1 MSGAEATTT
10 CSGCGAAND
19 TGVENCLRCGR
30 GLFALTEGA
39 VLAGRYEIQ
48 RPLGKGGMGVV
59 YLAHDREL
67 DETVAVKVL
76 RPDVAGAPGMASR
89 FRSEIKLARRV
100 THRNVCR
107 IHDYGRDGP
116 LTYIVM
122 EYVDGREL
130 RRVVRDDGALPPAQ
144 AYRVGRQIAEGLQ
157 AIHDVGIVHRDL
169 KSANVMLDR
178 ADQVKLM
185 DFGIAK
191 SFDADTSIGSA
202 TMAGLIVGTPEYMS
216 PEQARGE
223 KVDARSDVY
232 ALGVILFEIFSGEL
246 PFRGDT
252 PVATLWM
259 HMQEPPPLDGVLSER
274 MPASL
279 IPVLKRALAK
289 SRDDRFASARTLDEA
304 LSEAA
309 AVALPPA
316 GPATRPVAVRIDT
329 PTERTPVPD
338 STATETTPQPV
349 PPPARP
355 RAPLTPTPV
364 VRIAPRTEPR
374 RARAPWMTGVGAGLL
389 VLAAVAVASV
399 VLTRDRAAEAPAELV
414 PTPDV
419 TTSAASP
426 PAAPD
431 ASPSASPVAAPTA
444 MAVAG
449 EARISVDAAVTNP
462 PRPSPSAATAPT
474 RPTLPAVAPP
484 VVEARPAPTPAPTS
498 APRETPSAAA
508 TPAPGRLQLHVV
520 PWAEVSVDGVAAG
533 TTPFAPLALPPG
545 PHTLRLAHPSYQTLT
560 KRVTIQSGET
570 TRLKVD
576 LTFEAFPKVEDR
588 K

>member
-1 MSGAEATTT
+1 MSGAEATT

-19 TGVENCLRCGR
+19 TGAENCFRCGR
-30 GLFALTEGA
+30 GLFVLVEGA
-39 VLAGRYEIQ
+39 LLGGRYEIQ

-59 YLAHDREL
+59 YRAHDREL

-76 RPDVAGAPGMASR
+76 RPDVAAAPGMATR

-107 IHDYGRDGP
+107 IHDYGRDGA

-130 RRVVRDDGALPPAQ
+130 RRVVRDDGALPPVQ
-144 AYRVGRQIAEGLQ
+144 AYRVGRQIAEALQ

-169 KSANVMLDR
+169 KTANVMLDR
-178 ADQVKLM
+178 TDQVKLM

-191 SFDADTSIGSA
+191 SSDSDTSIGSA

-232 ALGVILFEIFSGEL
+232 ALGVILFELFSGEL

-259 HMQEPPPLDGVLSER
+259 HMQQPPPLDGVLSGR
-274 MPASL
+274 MPAPL

-289 SRDDRFASARTLDEA
+289 SRDDRFASARALDEA
-304 LSEAA
+304 LLEAA
-309 AVALPPA
+309 AVPYPEV
-316 GPATRPVAVRIDT
+316 PVATRPPVVPVDT

-338 STATETTPQPV
+338 ATATEATPPV
-349 PPPARP
+349 LPSPSKPRPPLTPAPRVRTAPRPEAPRP
-355 RAPLTPTPV
+355 RAPW
-364 VRIAPRTEPR
+364 IA
-374 RARAPWMTGVGAGLL
+374 GVGAGLL
-389 VLAAVAVASV
+389 VLAAAGAAVV
-399 VLTRDRAAEAPAELV
+399 VMTRNRVAEAPPETL
-414 PTPDV
+414 PTLAVATP
-419 TTSAASP
+419 TTPPLTAPTTLSSP
-426 PAAPD
+426 SPAA
-431 ASPSASPVAAPTA
+431 APSAT
-444 MAVAG
+444 AVAG
-449 EARISVDAAVTNP
+449 EPRIRVDATVANP
-462 PRPSPSAATAPT
+462 PRPSPSAVATPA
-474 RPTLPAVAPP
+474 RPTPPP
-484 VVEARPAPTPAPTS
+484 VAEARQAPTPAPAA
-498 APRETPSAAA
+498 APRETPSPPA

-545 PHTLRLAHPSYQTLT
+545 PHTLRLAHPSYQPLT

-570 TRLKVD
+570 TLLKVD